1 MGAMGTAWRKST
13 RVPAL
18 RVPVLL
24 MGLGQ
29 AARALRQPS
38 EASTPPESTAP
49 DSASARAPPGSTSR
63 EARRGVANLTGECP
77 RRARARQLHRQL
89 HGRVH
94 RSRGPGTEA
103 ALSAVRRPAVAEGVG
118 ERSESGLRTSQD
130 GAEQPSGL
138 AEQRSGLSSEQA
150 QGMLR
155 ARSEAPQTGSGSGKR
170 SGLSPS
176 EPF

>member
-1 MGAMGTAWRKST
+1 MGTAWRTST
-13 RVPAL
+13 RLPAL

-38 EASTPPESTAP
+38 GASTPSESTAP
-49 DSASARAPPGSTSR
+49 DSAGARAPPGSTSR

-77 RRARARQLHRQL
+77 RRARARQLHRGPRTRPPL
-89 HGRVH
+89 ARPREH
-94 RSRGPGTEA
+94 RLRC
-103 ALSAVRRPAVAEGVG
+103 RPAVAERGLRAVS
-118 ERSESGLRTSQD
+118 EWSESGLRTSQG

>member
-1 MGAMGTAWRKST
+1 MGTAWRKST

-38 EASTPPESTAP
+38 EASTPSESIAP

-77 RRARARQLHRQL
+77 RRARARQLHR
-89 HGRVH
+89 
-94 RSRGPGTEA
+94 GPRTRPPLARPGHAGCTVGGCVGPRWY
-103 ALSAVRRPAVAEGVG
+103 LSQKYQWRPVRR
-118 ERSESGLRTSQD
+118 RSHFNRPQT
-130 GAEQPSGL
+130 AKRRR
-138 AEQRSGLSSEQA
+138 RSPRCSTLT
-150 QGMLR
+150 LR
-155 ARSEAPQTGSGSGKR
+155 AEKSRLGARSPRHSCRQSRRGTQLRWKADQ
-170 SGLSPS
+170 
-176 EPF
+176 